1 MRHPDPVI
9 GIIEIDAD
17 PSTTA
22 AGDATL
28 GELLQMLR
36 NSPGAPTQSGDHS
49 VRHWQCVDEP
59 DGQTVQILC
68 ADLTQLR
75 ADLGREYRS
84 VLQRLLI
91 ASNPR

>member
-1 MRHPDPVI
+1 MRHPDHVI

-28 GELLQMLR
+28 GELLQMLQ
-36 NSPGAPTQSGDHS
+36 NSPDIPTNAGDHPT
-49 VRHWQCVDEP
+49 RHWQRVDEP

-68 ADLTQLR
+68 ADLVQLR
-75 ADLGREYRS
+75 SDLGREYRT
-84 VLQRLLI
+84 VLRRLLT
-91 ASNPR
+91 AGNPR